1 MTRLIKPCLLIFLF
15 LSAPGRIAAQVNNDW
30 YLYHDAKSDLYGYKD
45 LQGNVKVKARFNGFI
60 SARVFKNIAAVR
72 DDADGKAYYLLKNG
86 RKVGL
91 DSLYVSDMTYDCEQ
105 EGKIRFRD
113 SKTDRVGFFGSDG
126 KIRVPAKFNDAS
138 PFYNGLAVALYE
150 GKRICSDGSAYNPKQ
165 PCEHWSW
172 SGKTALIDSLGN
184 IIADNIDWEQTRNIN
199 WYAMK
204 VSDLPADT
212 SLYESFKTNDG
223 RYNTFINYEKEF
235 NQWFYNSYL
244 SDLALTNLS
253 RHTFQELS
261 VEGIFKNRLRK
272 TYAKAAFIKQFGPT
286 LQAKLTEIRHKDFE
300 TVIFT
305 ESLNLYI
312 EAGKSFKVY
321 YTDCGEAND
330 QRYPAFDVVTTHY
343 KRNKEFDYQ
352 EHFAFLRTADGYKLI
367 SMALKPAVKR

>member
-1 MTRLIKPCLLIFLF
+1 MPRLIKPCLLILLF
-15 LSAPGRIAAQVNNDW
+15 LSGLSRIAAQVNNDW

-45 LQGNVKVKARFNGFI
+45 LQGNVKVKARFNGFT
-60 SARVFKNIAAVR
+60 SARVFKNITAVR
-72 DDADGKAYYLLKNG
+72 DDAEGKAYYLLKNG

-91 DSLYVSDMTYDCEQ
+91 DSIYVSDMTYDCEQ

-138 PFYNGLAVALYE
+138 PFYNGLAIALYE

-212 SLYESFKTNDG
+212 SLYESFKTKDG
-223 RYNTFINYEKEF
+223 RYGTFINYEKEF

-244 SDLALTNLS
+244 SDLTLTNLT
-253 RHTFQELS
+253 RHIFQELS

-272 TYAKAAFIKQFGPT
+272 TYPKATFIKQFGPT
-286 LQAKLTEIRHKDFE
+286 LQAKLTEIRHKNFE

-312 EAGKSFKVY
+312 EAGKSFTVY

-330 QRYPAFDVVTTHY
+330 KRYPAFDVVTTHY
-343 KRNKEFDYQ
+343 KGNKEFDYQ

-367 SMALKPAVKR
+367 SMALKSAVKR